1 MNGIIKL
8 TDGIATIEN
17 GIITSD
23 NIITSNIITDDINL
37 NVGDGKHLSVFDDL
51 NNKAYYTDILSL
63 SGIIYNYENIK
74 NNNVNIIN
82 SEIITLSSTIYN
94 NYNNTLATQYSIFNT
109 LINNEN
115 TIYSYGYSISGNL
128 KSANCLSHFIITYI
142 SYSFSV
148 AQPTLN
154 IFPPDL
160 NTLCKIPESA
170 QLNKLFLAVVIL
182 RL

>member
-37 NVGDGKHLSVFDDL
+37 NIGDGRHLSLIDDL
-51 NNKAYYTDILSL
+51 NDKAYYTDILSL

-82 SEIITLSSTIYN
+82 SEIITLSSTIRYL
-94 NYNNTLATQYSIFNT
+94 YKLRSV
-109 LINNEN
+109 
-115 TIYSYGYSISGNL
+115 
-128 KSANCLSHFIITYI
+128 CLSKATEESGFLLKFHENR
-142 SYSFSV
+142 V
-148 AQPTLN
+148 GPTMSQGQSN
-154 IFPPDL
+154 RKAF
-160 NTLCKIPESA
+160 
-170 QLNKLFLAVVIL
+170 
-182 RL
+182 R

>member
-1 MNGIIKL
+1 MASISNISNARSMNGIIKL

-37 NVGDGKHLSVFDDL
+37 NIGDGRHLSVFDDL
-51 NNKAYYTDILSL
+51 NNKAYYSDVLSL
-63 SGIIYNYENIK
+63 SGIIYNYENIN

-94 NYNNTLATQYSIFNT
+94 NNNNTLATQYSIFNT

-115 TIYSYGYSISGNL
+115 TIYSYGYSIGGN
-128 KSANCLSHFIITYI
+128 
-142 SYSFSV
+142 
-148 AQPTLN
+148 
-154 IFPPDL
+154 
-160 NTLCKIPESA
+160 
-170 QLNKLFLAVVIL
+170 LNKLQNNIYIIMLIVSVVI
-182 RL
+182 